1 MDAGSE
7 AGEPGRRPTLAAS
20 WDAAGGVLTQSLVLL
35 RAGVDARDPDWE
47 EQLAPPAP
55 GQGLVHL
62 ERSQC
67 SQDKAPCFLYLLCDP
82 EGGDAVAAVG
92 VVSSARNMEVYL
104 GQEYCGTSRGES
116 VGSVPRGSEH
126 EKIILYKNYLKLES
140 CTHACKIRLLSLGE
154 KQCVFL
160 SRVVVHVRSV
170 PANSSTR
177 SPALGSRIDLDKVQ
191 TMMRSMGSKLSPG
204 AQQLMDMVRFQQQ
217 NRIPVGEQLQAVLGS
232 PGYQHVGALQ
242 SPAPAGAPAKSA
254 CTPVPVGTALA
265 PGDTAGSAQVHGG
278 ENAAA
283 LDGCRTEPQRG
294 SGAARSRT
302 GTHMGCRRHRGRLY
316 CCTTAPALT
325 GALLCLTLMC
335 LLRMETQPVC
345 SYLEKILSKN
355 MELMEKKLMDYID
368 ERVRRLQEHVDR
380 QLAVVVELLQS
391 PSAPPARLPLPRC
404 DSGERLSNGER

>member
-55 GQGLVHL
+55 GQGLVRL

-67 SQDKAPCFLYLLCDP
+67 SQDEAPCFLYLLCDP

-232 PGYQHVGALQ
+232 PGYQHLGALQ
-242 SPAPAGAPAKSA
+242 SPAAAGAPAKSA
-254 CTPVPVGTALA
+254 CTPVPVRTALA
-265 PGDTAGSAQVHGG
+265 PGDTAGSAQVQRGLGGGLAGTGPATQGTWIEFWAPGFALNQPWLLWALGG
-278 ENAAA
+278 ET
-283 LDGCRTEPQRG
+283 DGSCL
-294 SGAARSRT
+294 SVSV
-302 GTHMGCRRHRGRLY
+302 
-316 CCTTAPALT
+316 
-325 GALLCLTLMC
+325 LCF
-335 LLRMETQPVC
+335 Q
-345 SYLEKILSKN
+345 ISK
-355 MELMEKKLMDYID
+355 LKKK
-368 ERVRRLQEHVDR
+368 
-380 QLAVVVELLQS
+380 
-391 PSAPPARLPLPRC
+391 
-404 DSGERLSNGER
+404 